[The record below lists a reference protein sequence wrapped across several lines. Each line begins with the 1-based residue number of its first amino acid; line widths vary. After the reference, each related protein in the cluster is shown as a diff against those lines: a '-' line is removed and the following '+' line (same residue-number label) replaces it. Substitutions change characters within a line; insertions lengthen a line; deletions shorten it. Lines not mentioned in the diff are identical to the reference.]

1 MQIQEAVEVCV
12 AQKYADFEGVATRSE
27 LWFFY
32 LFLIVISVLLR
43 AFVPTL
49 MDVFDLAML
58 VPALAVGARRLH
70 DTHRSGWW
78 QLLWFV
84 PLVGFIALMVLFAQP
99 GKTVATPISPD
110 ASTTPN

>member
-12 AQKYADFEGVATRSE
+12 TQKYADFEGAATRSE

-32 LFLIVISVLLR
+32 LFVIVISALLCL
-43 AFVPTL
+43 FVPTL

-58 VPALAVGARRLH
+58 VPMLSVGARRLH
-70 DTHRSGWW
+70 DTGRSGWW

-84 PLVGFIALMVLFAQP
+84 PLVGFIAVMVLFAQP
-99 GKTVATPISPD
+99 GRTVATPISPG